1 MYDFSLINIVMN
13 NGVKYSIV
21 SSLEPNQVII
31 YIKEHTEDGLVTIKG
46 LNDYVVLNKGKIVG
60 IDVKPIK
67 GQ

>member
-67 GQ
+67 G

>member
-1 MYDFSLINIVMN
+1 MN

>member
-1 MYDFSLINIVMN
+1 MN

-67 GQ
+67 G

>member
-21 SSLEPNQVII
+21 SSLDPNQVII
-31 YIKEHTEDGLVTIKG
+31 YIKEHTKNGLVTIKG

-60 IDVKPIK
+60 IDVKPIRR
-67 GQ
+67 

>member
-1 MYDFSLINIVMN
+1 MLTLKTTN
-13 NGVKYSIV
+13 V
-21 SSLEPNQVII
+21 SSLEPSQVII

-67 GQ
+67 G

>member
-1 MYDFSLINIVMN
+1 M
-13 NGVKYSIV
+13 
-21 SSLEPNQVII
+21 II

-67 GQ
+67 G

>member
-31 YIKEHTEDGLVTIKG
+31 YIKEHTEDGLVTIK
-46 LNDYVVLNKGKIVG
+46 
-60 IDVKPIK
+60 
-67 GQ
+67 

>member
-31 YIKEHTEDGLVTIKG
+31 YIKEHTEDGLVTIKW

-67 GQ
+67 G

>member
-13 NGVKYSIV
+13 NGMKYSIV
-21 SSLEPNQVII
+21 SSLEPSQVII
-31 YIKEHTEDGLVTIKG
+31 YIKEHTEDVLVTIKG

-67 GQ
+67 G